1 MVGVNSLRA
10 LASNFPVVIFP
21 LALRVIFPVPSGERE
36 FIVPPVVSIVLF
48 LLRMVMSPASPLVAF
63 PVLLGMRVKFSLTGF
78 RSLSKPDA
86 RSIGPVS
93 IVFSPMMSIFPVSP
107 SLAPEYILAFVVLI
121 LLPASR
127 IISPPFPCLS
137 LLPSLGG
144 SDAEIILLFYLMLM
158 LFPAF
163 MLI

>member
-1 MVGVNSLRA
+1 MLVILTFPPVVGFSELRA
-10 LASNFPVVIFP
+10 LACNAPVVIFP
-21 LALRVIFPVPSGERE
+21 WALRVISPVPSGERE

-48 LLRMVMSPASPLVAF
+48 LLRMVMSPASPLVASPF
-63 PVLLGMRVKFSLTGF
+63 LLGIRVTFSLTVF
-78 RSLSKPDA
+78 CSLSKPDA

-137 LLPSLGG
+137 VLPSLGV
-144 SDAEIILLFYLMLM
+144 SDAEIILLFS
-158 LFPAF
+158 
-163 MLI
+163 